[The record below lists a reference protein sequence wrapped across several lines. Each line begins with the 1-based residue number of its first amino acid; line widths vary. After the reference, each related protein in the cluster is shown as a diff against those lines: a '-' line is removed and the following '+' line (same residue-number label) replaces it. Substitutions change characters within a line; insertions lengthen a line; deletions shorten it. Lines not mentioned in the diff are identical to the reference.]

1 MKHIVKTILPLV
13 ALFAF
18 VPGLFAQGDEPTGQV
33 IPDDYHDLGGLTYS
47 KIVQG
52 PNDNG
57 EYFIYLKSFV
67 TGEVTIQTGTAPA
80 DIVLVLDYSTSMKNN
95 SYQGKTLLAHLQA
108 AVAEFVSSIK
118 TSNSTVIQDS
128 KGGHRIAFVLYGSS
142 VRNSTGLNTLYGVNS
157 YTVPTSGSV
166 VNYGNTNVLNWNNSN
181 TGTAS
186 GLGMDK
192 ARSILETE
200 INDHTY
206 EDTTIDGVEYKNSR
220 RSKIVVWFTD
230 GDPTGTSRGEA
241 AEGKACITAAN
252 TIKNSYNGTVYSI
265 GLFRNMSNTSV
276 ANKETTFL
284 SYTSS
289 DYSAAGDADHQT
301 KTEYPSSAP
310 FVSVSEKYSFVTND
324 PTTLGN
330 IFGTISSEAADSDID
345 LGESTT
351 VVDVVSKSFSI
362 PTGSDASDVQVFE
375 TDVTGYADGNYT
387 FSMDE
392 DDWTPLTAADGIVLD
407 TDEPNTVSVEGWDF
421 EENMVAENP
430 GTSPKT
436 YRGKQLILKIP
447 IVMNPNAVGGHGVGT
462 NGPGSGIRYIK
473 SDGTT
478 GLLEFE
484 TPDINL
490 PINLHIQK
498 RGLNKGESAKFMIQR
513 MWNGSDAERP
523 TGMEAGTWY
532 DYTSVFVT
540 RRNETE
546 TGDDYPIVKI
556 VGLHPDYLYKI
567 KEEDWS
573 WSYGVSEVYGF
584 NYDPDI
590 ADDPDTEAD
599 ESVLRVDMNN
609 GTAADWSDNTVISD
623 QINLNP
629 FIFVNAKKDVE
640 SSVISVRHAES
651 LVRNEFKNASST
663 TATEGATIN
672 SKDYQ

>member
-1 MKHIVKTILPLV
+1 MKHIVKTILPFV
-13 ALFAF
+13 AFFAF
-18 VPGLFAQGDEPTGQV
+18 VPGLFAQSDEPTGQV

-67 TGEVTIQTGTAPA
+67 TGEVTVQTGTAPA
-80 DIVLVLDYSTSMKNN
+80 DIVLVLDYSTSMK
-95 SYQGKTLLAHLQA
+95 SYGTDGQTLLSHLQT
-108 AVAEFVSSIK
+108 AVAGFVSQIK
-118 TSNSTVIQDS
+118 TSNSNVIQDS
-128 KGGHRIAFVLYGSS
+128 KGGHRLAFVLYGSS
-142 VRNSTGLNTLYGVNS
+142 VATGAGRNTLYAINS
-157 YTVPTSGSV
+157 YTVNGSAV
-166 VNYGNTNVLNWNNSN
+166 YYGNTNVTGWNNN
-181 TGTAS
+181 NRGTAS
-186 GLGMDK
+186 GLGMQR
-192 ARSILETE
+192 ARDIIGTE
-200 INDHTY
+200 VSSHTY
-206 EDTTIDGVEYKNSR
+206 EDTIVDGVEYKNSR

-230 GDPTGTSRGEA
+230 GDPTGTNNGEA
-241 AEGKACITAAN
+241 TEGRNCIVAAN
-252 TIKNSYNGTVYSI
+252 TVKNTYKGSVYSI
-265 GLFRNMSNTSV
+265 GLFTNMSNPQI

-289 DYSAAGDADHQT
+289 DYSDEGDATHQT
-301 KTEYPSSAP
+301 QTQYPSSAP

-324 PTTLGN
+324 PSKLAN

-375 TDVTGYADGNYT
+375 TDVTGHDGENYT

-392 DDWTPLTAADGIVLD
+392 DDWTPLIDADGITLN

-430 GTSPKT
+430 NTSPKT

-447 IVMNPNAVGGHGVGT
+447 IVMNSNAIGGHGVGT
-462 NGPGSGIRYIK
+462 NGPGSGIRYVK
-473 SDGTT
+473 SDGTQ

-498 RGLNKGESAKFMIQR
+498 RGLNKGESAKFTIQR

-523 TGMEAGTWY
+523 TGIDADTWY

-556 VGLHPDYLYKI
+556 IGLHPDYLYKI

-573 WSYGVSEVYGF
+573 WSYGVSDVYGF
-584 NYDPDI
+584 NYDPDT

-599 ESVLRVDMNN
+599 ESITRVDMSN
-609 GTAADWSDNTVISD
+609 GTADDWSDNTVISNK
-623 QINLNP
+623 INLNP

-640 SSVISVRHAES
+640 SSVVSVRHAES